1 MMCQVA
7 TLAGLRLIVKAGTGG
22 DVLEGGGKW
31 RVNVGWEFAR
41 GVARGVKFDIENH
54 LTE

>member
-7 TLAGLRLIVKAGTGG
+7 TLLGLRLIVRAGGGG

-31 RVNVGWEFAR
+31 RVNAGWEIVR
-41 GVARGVKFDIENH
+41 GVARGVNFDVENY

>member
-7 TLAGLRLIVKAGTGG
+7 TLMGLRLIVKTGVGG

-31 RVNVGWEFAR
+31 RVNVGWEFVR
-41 GVARGVKFDIENH
+41 GVARGVNFDAESY
-54 LTE
+54 LVE